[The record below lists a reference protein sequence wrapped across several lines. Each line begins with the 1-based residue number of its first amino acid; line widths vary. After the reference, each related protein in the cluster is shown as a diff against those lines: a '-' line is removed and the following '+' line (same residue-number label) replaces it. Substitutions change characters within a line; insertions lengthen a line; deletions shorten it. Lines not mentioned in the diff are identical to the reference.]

1 MDKLR
6 NDFDLEIKYKPFFLH
21 PEIPEGGLP
30 IEQFYGGNRAYFAQ
44 VKDNFKKMANDVG
57 LPVDEITIIANTKL
71 ALMLGE
77 YAQEQG
83 RHEAYHR
90 AVFHAYWAEGKNIG
104 EWDVLSEI
112 MTKLDLALTA
122 SDMAARY
129 QDLSHTVDA
138 QFNSARMMGINAI
151 PTFVFGDERIV
162 GAQPYEV
169 IKSLMEQTLSKLQ
182 GEQSG

>member
-44 VKDNFKKMANDVG
+44 VKDHFKKMANDVG

-112 MTKLDLALTA
+112 MAELDLTLTA
-122 SDMAARY
+122 GDMAARFHE
-129 QDLSHTVDA
+129 LSHAVDT
-138 QFNSARMMGINAI
+138 QFNSAKMVGINAI
-151 PTFVFGDERIV
+151 PTFVIGEQRIV

-169 IKSLMEQTLSKLQ
+169 LKSLV
-182 GEQSG
+182 EQSLEKHHGKLGG

>member
-6 NDFDLEIKYKPFFLH
+6 NDFDVEIKYKPFFLH

-30 IEQFYGGNRAYFAQ
+30 IEQFYGCNRAYFAQ
-44 VKDNFKKMANDVG
+44 VKDHFKKMANDVG
-57 LPVDEITIIANTKL
+57 LPVDEITVIANTKL

-77 YAQEQG
+77 YAKEQG

-112 MTKLDLALTA
+112 MTDLDLTLTA
-122 SDMAARY
+122 SDMTAKY
-129 QDLSHTVDA
+129 QDLSHAVDA

-151 PTFVFGDERIV
+151 PTFLFGDERIV

-169 IKSLMEQTLSKLQ
+169 IKSLVEQTLDKHPEEQ
-182 GEQSG
+182 GG